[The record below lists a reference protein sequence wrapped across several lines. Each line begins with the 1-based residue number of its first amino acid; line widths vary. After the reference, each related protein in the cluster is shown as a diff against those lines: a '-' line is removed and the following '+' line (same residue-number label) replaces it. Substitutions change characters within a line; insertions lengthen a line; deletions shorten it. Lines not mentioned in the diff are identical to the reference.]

1 MSGEFIGGV
10 IVGVVISLVAL
21 FLWGAC
27 TLSAKAD
34 RREAIWLEEQKKESA
49 GE

>member
-10 IVGVVISLVAL
+10 IVGIVLCVMAL
-21 FLWGAC
+21 FCWGAC

-34 RREAIWLEEQKKESA
+34 RCEAIWLEEQKKK
-49 GE
+49 

>member
-1 MSGEFIGGV
+1 MSFFAGV
-10 IVGVVISLVAL
+10 ITGIVLCVMAL

-34 RREAIWLEEQKKESA
+34 RCEAAWLEEQNKKESA

>member
-1 MSGEFIGGV
+1 MSFFAGV
-10 IVGVVISLVAL
+10 IVGIFLSLMAL

-34 RREAIWLEEQKKESA
+34 RCEAIWLEEQKKK
-49 GE
+49 